1 MSHANDTTLLEIDHE
16 EFSVHLKGRPFNSRF
31 ENLKIY
37 KNKVNLAQ
45 QTMILRI
52 QTLEGADIHVFN
64 PLLEKMVEL
73 EGGPFAPIFFEN
85 EVYQLV
91 VHSKTGEDLSFYH
104 EHPLVRRSVSK
115 EKVGNITFLMG
126 QLQFMNEVGLTQ
138 FNILDGNRTLADITI
153 ELFPTKLDYKVDY
166 KRLLEEVSEEI
177 YNLAFHFMKKTFIG
191 ASKIS
196 SKSPSPAE
204 FYRLLNH
211 YFKQFLNAI
220 HLIERQPHHQ
230 LKTEYHKVRG
240 DQLKRTD
247 SRSRQYLRKRP
258 YLFKET
264 SNGITIDDKQR
275 MPERGLNAK
284 KILSYD
290 TLENRFV
297 KFMIIRL
304 QDKIRSL
311 SRDVERYL
319 SNSPTADRSILDEL
333 TYMQMKLQA
342 IEKSPFWRQIS
353 RLDRSVLTL
362 VMQMKQGYRD
372 AYMIYLVLSQ
382 GLSLQGEIFKMSVK
396 DVATLY
402 EYWTYLKMGQ
412 ILHNRYEAVD
422 QDIIKIK
429 QNGLFVDLDQSKSAK
444 RRFRHPFTEE
454 LITLSFQE
462 RHQAPPTVRQKPDIM
477 LTVEKKGHTYAYNYI
492 FDAKYRIDFGQT
504 EKEISTPGPM
514 EDDINTMHRYR
525 DAWIYK
531 NNGPY
536 ERYAFGAYVL
546 FPWMDEE
553 NYESHPFYKSIDEVN
568 IGGFPFLPN
577 TIRLVEEFLEHLI
590 ESSPEDLQTQG
601 ILPKG
606 ALEYW
611 ESSLD
616 EKVLVGVVND
626 NRRFTAHIQ
635 HRFYHI
641 PLNQVKKGWQEAK
654 HIALY
659 ITQKAADSGAPNG
672 ITYYGEITNVEIVKR
687 YELKEVPSR
696 SQALYVKFTV
706 SKWNTLNK
714 TIRPVGYG
722 IQVYTLTT
730 LTMLKHAKDLPE
742 LFMKSKTELKLWR
755 FLRRYSNKVQTR
767 LDHTHLD
774 NSTGVE
780 SFGIG
785 RSKIK
790 LDESHNQLIII
801 DASGSQ
807 FKASL
812 KEFKRAPVSVYKS
825 IQEVLNE

>member
-1 MSHANDTTLLEIDHE
+1 MSHANDTTLLEIDHK

-31 ENLKIY
+31 ESLKSY
-37 KNKVNLAQ
+37 KEKVNVEQ
-45 QTMILRI
+45 QTMILRV
-52 QTLEGADIHVFN
+52 QALEGANVQVFH
-64 PLLEKMVEL
+64 PALERLVDLQE
-73 EGGPFAPIFFEN
+73 GPFPPIFFEN
-85 EVYQLV
+85 ETYQLV
-91 VHSKTGEDLSFYH
+91 VLSKTGKELSFSH
-104 EHPLVRRSVSK
+104 EHPLVRRAVSK
-115 EKVGNITFLMG
+115 EKVGDITFLMG

-138 FNILDGNRTLADITI
+138 FNILDGNESLADITI
-153 ELFPTKLDYKVDY
+153 ELFPTKLDYKEDY
-166 KRLLEEVSEEI
+166 KRLLDEVSEEI

-204 FYRLLNH
+204 FYRLLQH
-211 YFKQFLNAI
+211 YFKQFINAI
-220 HLIERQPHHQ
+220 QLIERQPHHQ
-230 LKTEYHKVRG
+230 LVTEYHKVRG

-264 SNGITIDDKQR
+264 SQGIAIGNKQR
-275 MPERGLNAK
+275 MPERGLNPK
-284 KILSYD
+284 KTLSFD
-290 TLENRFV
+290 TMENRFV
-297 KFMIIRL
+297 KYMIIRL
-304 QDKIRSL
+304 QDKIKYL
-311 SRDVERYL
+311 SHHVERYV
-319 SNSPTADRSILDEL
+319 SNAPTADRSILDKL
-333 TYMQMKLQA
+333 TYMQKKLHA
-342 IEKSPFWRQIS
+342 IEKSFFWRQIG

-362 VMQMKQGYRD
+362 VMQMKHGYRD
-372 AYMIYLVLSQ
+372 AYMVYLVLSQ

-412 ILHNRYEAVD
+412 ILHNKYEAID

-429 QNGLFVDLDQSKSAK
+429 RNGLFVDLDQSKSSK
-444 RRFRHPFTEE
+444 RRFRHPFTGE

-462 RHQAPPTVRQKPDIM
+462 RHLSSPTVSQKPDIM
-477 LTVEKKGHTYAYNYI
+477 LTVEKKGHPYVYQYI
-492 FDAKYRIDFGQT
+492 FDAKYRIDFGQS
-504 EKEISTPGPM
+504 EKEVSTPGPM

-525 DAWIYK
+525 DAWVYK

-553 NYESHPFYKSIDEVN
+553 NYEAHSFYKSIDEVN

-577 TIRLVEEFLEHLI
+577 TIRLVEEFVEHLI

-616 EKVLVGVVND
+616 EKVLVGVVKD
-626 NRRFTAHIQ
+626 SRRLTAHIQ

-641 PLNQVKKGWQEAK
+641 PLNQLRQGWQEAK

-659 ITQKAADSGAPNG
+659 ITQRAASNGEPNG
-672 ITYYGEITNVEIVKR
+672 ITYHGEVTNVEIIKR
-687 YELKEVPSR
+687 SQLTEVPSR
-696 SQALYVKFTV
+696 SQELYVKFTV
-706 SKWNTLNK
+706 KEWHALKK
-714 TIRPVGYG
+714 TIHPVGYG

-730 LTMLKHAKDLPE
+730 LSMLKYAKDLPE

-767 LDHTHLD
+767 LDNSHLD
-774 NSTGVE
+774 NSSGVD
-780 SFGIG
+780 SFGVGNIT
-785 RSKIK
+785 IK
-790 LDESHNQLIII
+790 LDNKQNIII
-801 DASGSQ
+801 ITDSFGREL
-807 FKASL
+807 KESL
-812 KEFKRAPVSVYKS
+812 EEFKRSPVPIYKK
-825 IQEVLNE
+825 IQRVIRG

>member
-1 MSHANDTTLLEIDHE
+1 MSHANDTNLLVIENE

-31 ENLKIY
+31 ENLKSY
-37 KNKVNLAQ
+37 KKKVHVQEQA
-45 QTMILRI
+45 M
-52 QTLEGADIHVFN
+52 TLKVHALEETAVHVFH
-64 PLLEKMVEL
+64 PVLERMIDLSE
-73 EGGPFAPIFFEN
+73 GPFPPIFFEN

-91 VHSKTGEDLSFYH
+91 VVSKTGKELSFYH

-115 EKVGNITFLMG
+115 EKVGDITFLMG

-138 FNILDGNRTLADITI
+138 FSILDGKDQLADITI
-153 ELFPTKLDYKVDY
+153 ELFPTKLDYKEDY
-166 KRLLEEVSEEI
+166 KRLLAEVSEEV
-177 YNLAFHFMKKTFIG
+177 YNLAFHFMKKTFLG

-196 SKSPSPAE
+196 SKSPSQAE
-204 FYRLLNH
+204 FHRLLHH
-211 YFKQFLNAI
+211 YFDRFVNAI
-220 HLIERQPHHQ
+220 KLIERQPHHQ
-230 LKTEYHKVRG
+230 LITEYHKVRG
-240 DQLKRTD
+240 DQLRRTD
-247 SRSRQYLRKRP
+247 SQSRKYLRKRP

-264 SNGITIDDKQR
+264 SHGVTINEKQM

-284 KILSYD
+284 KTLSFD

-297 KFMIIRL
+297 KFMMIRL
-304 QDKIRSL
+304 QEKIKSL
-311 SRDVERYL
+311 SYQVERYL
-319 SNSPTADRSILDEL
+319 SNSPSADRSILNTL
-333 TYMQMKLQA
+333 TFMQGKLYA
-342 IEKSPFWRQIS
+342 IERSPFWRQIS

-412 ILHNRYEAVD
+412 ILHKKYEAID

-429 QNGLFVDLDQSKSAK
+429 RNGLFVDLDQSKSAK
-444 RRFRHPFTEE
+444 RRFQHPFTGEQ
-454 LITLSFQE
+454 ITLGFQE
-462 RHQAPPTVRQKPDIM
+462 RHPSSPTVRQKPDIM
-477 LTVEKKGHTYAYNYI
+477 LTVEKKGHPYAYQYI
-492 FDAKYRIDFGQT
+492 FDAKYRIDFGQS
-504 EKEISTPGPM
+504 ENEASTPSPM
-514 EDDINTMHRYR
+514 EEDINTMHRYR
-525 DAWIYK
+525 DAWVYK
-531 NNGPY
+531 NDGPY

-568 IGGFPFLPN
+568 IGGLPFLPN
-577 TIRLVEEFLEHLI
+577 TNRLVEEFLEHLI

-606 ALEYW
+606 SLEYW

-626 NRRFTAHIQ
+626 HKRLTAHLQ

-641 PLNQVKKGWQEAK
+641 PLKQLKKGWQEAK

-659 ITQKAADSGAPNG
+659 ITQKAAENGSSNG
-672 ITYYGEITNVEIVKR
+672 ITYYGEITNVDIVKR
-687 YELKEVPSR
+687 FELKEVPSR
-696 SQALYVKFTV
+696 SQELYVKFTV
-706 SKWNTLNK
+706 KEWDSLPK

-730 LTMLKHAKDLPE
+730 LTMLQHAKDLPE
-742 LFMKSKTELKLWR
+742 LFMKSNTELKLWR
-755 FLRRYSNKVQTR
+755 FLRRYSNKVQTI

-774 NSTGVE
+774 NSTGVK

-785 RSKIK
+785 HNVIE
-790 LDESHNQLIII
+790 LDESHNRLVIHDSHGNQTVE
-801 DASGSQ
+801 
-807 FKASL
+807 SL
-812 KEFKRAPVSVYKS
+812 KDFKRTPVPIYKK
-825 IQEVLNE
+825 IQKVLSN